1 MSQYRFSENKEYNA
15 KVIREM
21 ITYLRNSFQVYTVPT
36 GQLVDVAALEQFAD
50 KVENGDII

>member
-1 MSQYRFSENKEYNA
+1 MSQYRFSENKEHNA
-15 KVIREM
+15 EVIREM
-21 ITYLRNSFQVYTVPT
+21 VAYLRNSFQVYTVPT